1 MHTQFDKKSDVKN
14 GAVTKP
20 KQTSSAGSKGA
31 RAQEAL
37 LDAGLELLGEMS
49 PRELTAGMIC
59 IAAQMKRPSFY
70 TYFDSVDDLLDAMI
84 RREID
89 RLEALYDAQE
99 AKNKTALH
107 RLARIPLNLADIA
120 RRDITR
126 LKSLVTLM
134 TYDPS
139 FTHSRMGNLRRD
151 VEASIAEG
159 SLALEKNQVDMF
171 ARVYV
176 AGILSLL
183 APGGKK
189 PPSRADVKNGL
200 EILLRGGGADA
211 TALAEIL
218 KN

>member
-1 MHTQFDKKSDVKN
+1 MHTQTDKTSTVKN
-14 GAVTKP
+14 AASVKT
-20 KQTSSAGSKGA
+20 KQTASAGGKGA

-49 PRELTAGMIC
+49 PRELTAGTVC

-84 RREID
+84 HREID
-89 RLEALYDAQE
+89 RIEALYDAQE
-99 AKNKTALH
+99 AKNETALH

-120 RRDITR
+120 RRDTARI
-126 LKSLVTLM
+126 KSVVTLM
-134 TYDPS
+134 AYDPG

-151 VEASIAEG
+151 LEASITEG
-159 SLALEKNQVDMF
+159 SLALEKNQVDVF
-171 ARVYV
+171 ARIYV

-183 APGGKK
+183 AHDGKK
-189 PPSRADVKNGL
+189 PPSRNDVKNGL
-200 EILLRGGGADA
+200 RILLLGGGADA
-211 TALAEIL
+211 AALAHIL